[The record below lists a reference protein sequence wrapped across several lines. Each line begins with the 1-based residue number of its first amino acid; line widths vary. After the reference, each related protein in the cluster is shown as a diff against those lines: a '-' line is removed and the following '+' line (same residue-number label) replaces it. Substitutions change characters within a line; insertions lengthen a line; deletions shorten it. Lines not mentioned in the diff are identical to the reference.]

1 MCKGTVKEAFS
12 TFTTDMGDC
21 IIVVKQVPSCVC
33 SQCGEV
39 SYSDEVARQLEQ
51 IVQNITTSAK
61 TEVAIISFSQ
71 KAA

>member
-12 TFTTDMGDC
+12 SFTTDIDGC

-51 IVQNITTSAK
+51 IVKHITTSAK
-61 TEVAIISFSQ
+61 TEFAVINYSQ